1 AFVVLIG
8 TLWPLF
14 SDLVFEKRVS
24 VGAPYF
30 NIAFTPFFVAIAMVL
45 PVGAMLSWKRA
56 KLNQVVFSL
65 WPALILGVV
74 LGAIVW
80 SFQTGGRIL
89 GPVGVSLAT
98 WLICGALTDIWARA
112 RGSTATKRI
121 RRLLRGHRSDFGK
134 CVAHCGLGI
143 IIFGIS
149 AITAWETEDIRIVS
163 PGEKFNLGQYEFQ
176 FLGVRQYRNQ
186 NFMTTQGEFRVDK
199 DGKFIDSL
207 LPEKRFYPV
216 AGIWTTEAAID
227 QSLLRDLY
235 LVLGE
240 EQDDGKWT
248 VRTYV
253 KPFAIWIWLGALCM
267 ALGGILSIS
276 DRRFRFSAGSKKVL

>member
-1 AFVVLIG
+1 MILFAIRSRDLNSRQSFSIVSKESALIVNNLLLVVSAFVVLIG

-112 RGSTATKRI
+112 RGNTVTKRI

-163 PGEKFNLGQYEFQ
+163 PGEKFNIGQYEFQ
-176 FLGVRQYRNQ
+176 FLGVSQYRNQ
-186 NFMTTQGEFRVDK
+186 NFMTTHGEFRVDK
-199 DGKFIDSL
+199 GGMFIDSL
-207 LPEKRFYPV
+207 LPEKR
-216 AGIWTTEAAID
+216 
-227 QSLLRDLY
+227 
-235 LVLGE
+235 
-240 EQDDGKWT
+240 
-248 VRTYV
+248 
-253 KPFAIWIWLGALCM
+253 C
-267 ALGGILSIS
+267 
-276 DRRFRFSAGSKKVL
+276 

>member
-1 AFVVLIG
+1 MILYAIRSSDLNSRQSFSVVSKESALIVNNLLLVVSAFVVLIG

-56 KLNQVVFSL
+56 KLNQALFSL
-65 WPALILGVV
+65 WPSLILGVA
-74 LGAIVW
+74 LGSLVW
-80 SFQTGGRIL
+80 GFQTGGRIL

-98 WLICGALTDIWARA
+98 WLICGALTDLWARA
-112 RGSTATKRI
+112 RGNTVTKRI
-121 RRLLRGHRSDFGK
+121 SRFIRGHRSDFGK

-163 PGEKFNLGQYEFQ
+163 PGEKYDMGQYELQ
-176 FLGVRQYRNQ
+176 FLGVSQYQNQ
-186 NFMTTQGEFRVDK
+186 NFLTTQ
-199 DGKFIDSL
+199 
-207 LPEKRFYPV
+207 
-216 AGIWTTEAAID
+216 
-227 QSLLRDLY
+227 
-235 LVLGE
+235 
-240 EQDDGKWT
+240 
-248 VRTYV
+248 
-253 KPFAIWIWLGALCM
+253 
-267 ALGGILSIS
+267 
-276 DRRFRFSAGSKKVL
+276 